1 VGGVCRRSA
10 LGTAALTIIAAASL
24 AAPARADDVGDPA
37 AAHALGRVFVA
48 GPAQPSLAV
57 FAAAG
62 YGYTESVLGAGDSH
76 HRAAG
81 ALGADG
87 RVLPW
92 LDLALRFD
100 GRYDL
105 HTLPGQASDHG
116 FVGDPR
122 LFARVDGVAGAS
134 LRLSA
139 RAGLWLPGDNAPS
152 IVWGAL
158 TPELVG
164 AASFAPH
171 AAGWSITANAGYR
184 RDRSARSAP
193 NAADLSASDRLALG
207 VSAFDQ
213 LLLGVGATVG
223 RGAVQGFAEA
233 SAALLMG
240 SGAPPLAQSPM
251 LVGGGARFAIG
262 PRTQLELEVEA
273 SPSARPSAAALA
285 PGAALFPILPRVAGW
300 IGLATH
306 FGGERPSPRAPT
318 PLPAVATTAPPP
330 PVDAL
335 LSGKVVAADGGKL
348 DDLKIEATRA
358 GRTAAIAA
366 DPDGQFTIQGAVGE
380 TVSLSAEAAGTKAA
394 SETVTLTGGPPVE
407 VVLTLERKLPSGQL
421 RGLVRSFKGAAVA
434 AAIGIVPVDGTT
446 GEAQSVRADKGR
458 FEIDVA
464 PGAYEVTI
472 SAPGYATQTRRVQ
485 IEQNGVTLLD
495 VDLRVAP

>member
-1 VGGVCRRSA
+1 MGGVRRRRVR
-10 LGTAALTIIAAASL
+10 LTAALVIAAAAGL

-37 AAHALGRVFVA
+37 APHALGRVFVA
-48 GPAQPSLAV
+48 GPSQPSLV
-57 FAAAG
+57 MFAAAG

-87 RVLPW
+87 RPLPW

-105 HTLPGQASDHG
+105 HVLPGQANDHG

-122 LFARVDGVAGAS
+122 IFARVDGNAGAA

-139 RAGLWLPGDNAPS
+139 RAGLWLPGENAPS

-158 TPELVG
+158 TPEVVG

-171 AAGWSITANAGYR
+171 AGAWSVTANAGYR

-207 VSAFDQ
+207 VSTFDQ
-213 LLLGVGATVG
+213 VLLGVGATVG
-223 RGAVQGFAEA
+223 QRAAQGFVEA
-233 SAALLMG
+233 SAAMLLG
-240 SGAPPLAQSPM
+240 GGAPPLAQSPM

-262 PRTQLELEVEA
+262 PRIQLEVEVEA
-273 SPSARPSAAALA
+273 SPSTRPPSTALA

-300 IGLATH
+300 IGLATR
-306 FGGERPSPRAPT
+306 FGGERPSRPASAPPPAAAASAPT
-318 PLPAVATTAPPP
+318 PVE
-330 PVDAL
+330 AL
-335 LSGKVVAADGGKL
+335 LHGKVVAADGGTL
-348 DDLKIEATRA
+348 DDLKIEATRD
-358 GRTAAIAA
+358 GRTATIPVG
-366 DPDGQFTIQGAVGE
+366 PDGQFTIQGVAGE
-380 TVSLSAEAAGTKAA
+380 TVSVSAEAAGTKPAT
-394 SETVTLTGGPPVE
+394 ETVTLVDGRPAD

-421 RGLVRSFKGAAVA
+421 RGLVRSLKGAGLD
-434 AAIGIVPVDGTT
+434 AAIAIAPVEGTA
-446 GEAQSVRADKGR
+446 GDARNLHADKGR

-464 PGAYEVTI
+464 PGAYDVTI
-472 SAPGYATQTRRVQ
+472 SAPGYATQKRRVQ